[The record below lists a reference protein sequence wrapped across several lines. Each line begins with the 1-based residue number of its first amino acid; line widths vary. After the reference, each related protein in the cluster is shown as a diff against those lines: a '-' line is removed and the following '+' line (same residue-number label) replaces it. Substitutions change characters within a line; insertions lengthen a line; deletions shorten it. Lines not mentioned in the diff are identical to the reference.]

1 MAYWDDMKQ
10 QCRNLL
16 DNLLTNYAYADTS
29 KLDEDARIDIS
40 KVILDTVINQCK
52 KYNIDTNT
60 AFPFIDT
67 DY

>member
-1 MAYWDDMKQ
+1 MAYWDDMEQ

-40 KVILDTVINQCK
+40 KVILDTVINQCDLLR
-52 KYNIDTNT
+52 Y
-60 AFPFIDT
+60 
-67 DY
+67 